1 MHKDWQLLVFCKDKE
16 NASRCCKQ
24 SKMCMC
30 VCMCINKCFDCQDC
44 HEMPET
50 ICLGQALARAHVCR
64 SIGGD
69 SNKGKEGCDKESA
82 VKCFSRMHL
91 ADSSA
96 RK

>member
-1 MHKDWQLLVFCKDKE
+1 MHKDWQLPVLCKDKE

-24 SKMCMC
+24 SHMCIC
-30 VCMCINKCFDCQDC
+30 VCMCINSCSDCQDC
-44 HEMPET
+44 QEMPET
-50 ICLGQALARAHVCR
+50 ICLGLARAHVCR

-82 VKCFSRMHL
+82 VKYFSRMHL